1 MAASY
6 KAPYTENKK
15 ASNQKWD
22 SSHLDRMSIALDK
35 GYKDLIKQRAS
46 ELGYKS
52 VNDYLKQLITNDL
65 KAGNLI
71 VGDPDPAEQQP
82 AEQEPEQKNTAL
94 PHAPIDWDDW
104 QRRFNTVRNGNRAAT
119 ESDSD
124 LNADERLPF

>member
-22 SSHLDRMSIALDK
+22 STHLDRMSIALDK

-46 ELGYKS
+46 DLGYKS

-71 VGDPDPAEQQP
+71 AGDPDPAGTEH
-82 AEQEPEQKNTAL
+82 TAT
-94 PHAPIDWDDW
+94 D
-104 QRRFNTVRNGNRAAT
+104 
-119 ESDSD
+119 
-124 LNADERLPF
+124 ADEGQEQDMQLHF